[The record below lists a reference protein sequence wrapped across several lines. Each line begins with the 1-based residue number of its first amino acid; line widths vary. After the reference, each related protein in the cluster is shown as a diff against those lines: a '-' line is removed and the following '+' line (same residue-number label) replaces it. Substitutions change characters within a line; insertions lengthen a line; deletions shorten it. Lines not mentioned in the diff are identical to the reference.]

1 MTTTTSYGTWYNHT
15 ESISVENSIVDYCSG
30 ADSDWREAMEAAGA
44 FERIAQA
51 YRNAVND
58 ALPPGVSLSG
68 DEFYGPYYPEDCDF
82 NGYPLRDEGFD
93 IPSTVAAALDIAE
106 IIAEIDL
113 AEIVERYDIPALV
126 EDAEKAT
133 RAAERAQIAAD
144 AEHQARAEV
153 VAKVVDACGGNQSA
167 AAELLGI
174 HPSRV
179 SRMLT
184 KIGRTYWVTLIA
196 GVAGDDF
203 GAIFGRPAYD
213 LADPDRPQVRNLME
227 STYITDFLA
236 AHPTGPECPERVVY
250 LLLGDAEVPAD
261 YPLPSVTA
269 SVRA

>member
-1 MTTTTSYGTWYNHT
+1 MNTTIGYGTWYNHT
-15 ESISVENSIVDYCSG
+15 ESLTVEDSVADYASG
-30 ADSDWREAMEAAGA
+30 ADSDWREAMEASGA
-44 FERIAQA
+44 FKRIAAA
-51 YRNAVND
+51 YREAVNE
-58 ALPPGVSLSG
+58 ALPSGVSLAG
-68 DEFYGPYYPEDCDF
+68 NEFYGPFYEADRDFDGYRLDED
-82 NGYPLRDEGFD
+82 G
-93 IPSTVAAALDIAE
+93 ALDIAA
-106 IIAEIDL
+106 IIAEINL
-113 AEIVERYDIPALV
+113 ADIVDRYDVPALV

-144 AEHQARAEV
+144 AEHQARAEA
-153 VAKVVDACGGNQSA
+153 VAKVVDAVGGNQSA

-196 GVAGDDF
+196 GVVGDDF

-213 LADPDRPQVRNLME
+213 LADPDRPQIQNLLE
-227 STYITDFLA
+227 SPYIREFLA
-236 AHPTGPECPERVVY
+236 AYPTGPECPERVVY

-261 YPLPSVTA
+261 YPLPSVIA